1 MKSKSR
7 KNWILSYVL
16 VCQIEKYG
24 LKLPFAKSEVK
35 AFSMLSPLVLQK
47 IALPVIDSTVFSQ
60 FWDITMLILYTFWAN
75 SWPFLNLFSRYFR
88 HVDILD
94 QCWPTLNIF
103 FASIQKN
110 CHLPKKYITCDGLDS
125 FLPQFWDVIVLQK
138 KLFEAGELCE
148 CLSGHPF
155 NVAVWQVEADQ
166 LWNHLESIG
175 LHFLQGIPI
184 QVERPQ
190 VRNIWKKKIILRSL
204 LGQSIF
210 FG

>member
-103 FASIQKN
+103 LHQFRKIAISEKNILPVMDSTVFCLNSEMWLCCRKSFSRLVSCANALAATRLMLQCDKSRLTNCGIISKALASTFCRGFRSKWRDRRYGISERRK
-110 CHLPKKYITCDGLDS
+110 S
-125 FLPQFWDVIVLQK
+125 FW
-138 KLFEAGELCE
+138 
-148 CLSGHPF
+148 GHF
-155 NVAVWQVEADQ
+155 
-166 LWNHLESIG
+166 
-175 LHFLQGIPI
+175 
-184 QVERPQ
+184 
-190 VRNIWKKKIILRSL
+190 
-204 LGQSIF
+204 
-210 FG
+210 